1 MKWFR
6 DNSLIVNP
14 GESQAKKDFNTLSL
28 WRIWRS
34 LIVVL
39 RFISKKQYKQNNVI
53 CKTIQINDDIKRNFD
68 SYMSKLWEGGGV
80 VGRGGVLK
88 SLGEVKQI
96 NFTLGV
102 WFNISNTVYK
112 TWFTLRK
119 LNFELELR
127 STEKATIRG
136 QIVLLSRKRK
146 LQSTEISSLTVQ
158 QACPTLERRPP
169 ISAEP

>member
-1 MKWFR
+1 M
-6 DNSLIVNP
+6 
-14 GESQAKKDFNTLSL
+14 
-28 WRIWRS
+28 
-34 LIVVL
+34 IVVL
-39 RFISKKQYKQNNVI
+39 RFISKKQCKQNNVI
-53 CKTIQINDDIKRNFD
+53 CKTILINDDIKRNFD
-68 SYMSKLWEGGGV
+68 NYMSMLLGRG
-80 VGRGGVLK
+80 GRGGVLK

-102 WFNISNTVYK
+102 WFNILNTVYK

-146 LQSTEISSLTVQ
+146 LQSTQISSLTIQ